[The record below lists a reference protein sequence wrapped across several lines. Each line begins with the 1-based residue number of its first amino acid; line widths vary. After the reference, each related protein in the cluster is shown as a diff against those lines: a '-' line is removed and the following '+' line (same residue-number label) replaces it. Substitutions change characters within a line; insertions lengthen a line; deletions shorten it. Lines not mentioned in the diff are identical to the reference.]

1 MGKFQQRATTKS
13 STLVVSRDKR
23 SAPRK
28 RKRHKCVKASRTRM
42 LSDKIRWE
50 KLVAMQQK
58 WTLQK
63 DCQQKKLATLRN
75 LSTIMPQPMVTSKKW
90 TLQKDCQQMNLVT
103 LRNLSTLTPQPMV
116 TSKKWALQK
125 DCQQKNLATL
135 RNLSTLMPQQMFT
148 SKTHSMTVP
157 LTRRLRRR
165 MQKGRQRSTWWRR
178 GTQTLKIRVRLT
190 CQMQRMAKLSVDEL
204 ADDLCVAP
212 PR

>member
-75 LSTIMPQPMVTSKKW
+75 LSTIMPQLMVTSKKW
-90 TLQKDCQQMNLVT
+90 TLQKDCQQMNLV
-103 LRNLSTLTPQPMV
+103 
-116 TSKKWALQK
+116 
-125 DCQQKNLATL
+125 TL